1 MTTLTQAV
9 RLLGLKESDS
19 VHLVLCPG
27 SGMCSGMCDCVC
39 MTVRAMR
46 HYLKMN
52 KVFVTRIDPYHFKYG
67 GEEYGGEGYS
77 ISWEFTIST
86 GTASSTRS
94 LIFWLV
100 HRYGLY
106 ICGDESKKFAKT
118 RRSTKI
124 F

>member
-9 RLLGLKESDS
+9 RLLGLNESDS

-27 SGMCSGMCDCVC
+27 CSMCDCVC

-46 HYLKMN
+46 HYLEMN

-67 GEEYGGEGYS
+67 GEGYS

-86 GTASSTRS
+86 GSASSTRS

-118 RRSTKI
+118 RRRTKI

>member
-27 SGMCSGMCDCVC
+27 SSMCDWVC

-46 HYLKMN
+46 HYLEMN
-52 KVFVTRIDPYHFKYG
+52 KVFVTRIDFKYC
-67 GEEYGGEGYS
+67 GEGYS
-77 ISWEFTIST
+77 ISWEFTITT

-106 ICGDESKKFAKT
+106 IFGDESKKSANS
-118 RRSTKI
+118 RR
-124 F
+124 